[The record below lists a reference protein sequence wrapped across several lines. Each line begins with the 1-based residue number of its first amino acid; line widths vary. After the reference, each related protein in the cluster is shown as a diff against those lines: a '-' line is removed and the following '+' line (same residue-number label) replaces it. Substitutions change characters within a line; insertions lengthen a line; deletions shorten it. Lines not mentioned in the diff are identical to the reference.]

1 MLAERLADAL
11 DDAAMDLAV
20 DDHRIDRAADVI
32 DGGIADQFDDAGLGV
47 DFDLADMAAIGE
59 GGEIDGLVA
68 FGGERPA
75 QFVGKIVAPRRL
87 GGDFEDPERAV
98 GALDRE
104 AAVDEFDIGRVGL
117 QDMARDLQAFGDD
130 VA

>member
-1 MLAERLADAL
+1 
-11 DDAAMDLAV
+11 MDLAV
-20 DDHRIDRAADVI
+20 HDHRIDRAADII
-32 DGGIADQFDDAGLGV
+32 DGGITDQFDDAGLGV
-47 DFDLADMAAIGE
+47 DLDLADMAAIGE

-87 GGDFEDPERAV
+87 GGNFEDPERAV

-104 AAVDEFDIGRVGL
+104 AAIDEFDIGRVGL
-117 QDMARDLQAFGDD
+117 QDVARDLQAFGDD